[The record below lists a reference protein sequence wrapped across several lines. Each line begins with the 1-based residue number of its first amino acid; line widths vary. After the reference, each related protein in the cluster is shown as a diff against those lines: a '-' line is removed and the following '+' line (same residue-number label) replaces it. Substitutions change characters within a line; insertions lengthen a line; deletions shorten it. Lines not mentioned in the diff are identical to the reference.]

1 MKNSILVVGIIVI
14 IFGAFFLFTKE
25 SSAPAPLDVA
35 PIVNTEATTTI
46 TASSQEAV
54 TATVK
59 EFTVTGQNFVF
70 LPATLSVKKGDR
82 VKIIFKNTGGFHG
95 FKIDEFGVASKQIN
109 GGQEETLEFVADKTG
124 SFEYYCSVGKHRS
137 MGMKGALTVTE

>member
-25 SSAPAPLDVA
+25 SSAPATLAVA

-109 GGQEETLEFVADKTG
+109 GGQEETLEFVADKSG
-124 SFEYYCSVGKHRS
+124 SFEYYCSGRKHRS